1 MNEAMRG
8 IWINFAPIDAPLQLK
23 FYKNKPVT
31 TMSPKP
37 KRKKM
42 KSVKSLSKYVWLGL
56 PLALMIGVSGCS
68 STRPLPPSF
77 YALGTS
83 TAISLAVRNSP
94 QTTAYLRAV
103 QPVVCSLA
111 TGVEITP
118 AQIALA
124 VEQFAPA
131 GSAEATAVA
140 NSVMML
146 YIVAYNA
153 VGTNALMARPYAQ
166 AIFCDGFAAGLG
178 MSTPMSKTKGLP
190 AVPAYHPV
198 PGWPLLRAK
207 D

>member
-1 MNEAMRG
+1 MKG
-8 IWINFAPIDAPLQLK
+8 VWINFAPIDAPLQLK
-23 FYKNKPVT
+23 FYKNKPT
-31 TMSPKP
+31 ATPSKP

-42 KSVKSLSKYVWLGL
+42 KSVKNLSKRVWLGL
-56 PLALMIGVSGCS
+56 PLALMIGASGCS
-68 STRPLPPSF
+68 STRQLPPSF

-94 QTTAYLRAV
+94 QTTAYLRSV
-103 QPVVCSLA
+103 QPIVCSLA

-124 VEQFAPA
+124 VEQFAPS
-131 GSAEATAVA
+131 GSPEATVIA

-146 YIVAYNA
+146 YIVAYNS

-190 AVPAYHPV
+190 AVPTYKPNPV
-198 PGWPLLRAK
+198 WPLLRAK